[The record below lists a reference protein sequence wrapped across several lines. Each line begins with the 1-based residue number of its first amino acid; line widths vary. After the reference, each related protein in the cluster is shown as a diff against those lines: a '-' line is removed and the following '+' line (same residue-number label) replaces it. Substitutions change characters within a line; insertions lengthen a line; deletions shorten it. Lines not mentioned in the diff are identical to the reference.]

1 MNCYGKETREM
12 LVKKY
17 EISPVAYVKLL
28 SGQKK
33 LSCTGRLLTDSYYC
47 FQYIKKDNKE
57 KHGTF
62 FCGLPTA
69 KHFLTL
75 TENAELA
82 LFNPLSSEAN
92 SSKISSNSSKNLD
105 DKQKPINPI
114 TKELLNAI
122 NLLIVAW
129 NTIPYGRLAQI
140 KEAKNKY
147 YYRPPFEN
155 EISYVNKVISYDKDK
170 RTLTEMLEELSQLNN
185 LKQYDFS
192 LLNEVLDN
200 LGEKSFFGYPKIH
213 D

>member
-12 LVKKY
+12 LVRKY
-17 EISPVAYVKLL
+17 EIHPVAYVKLL

-33 LSCTGRLLTDSYYC
+33 FSCTGRLLTDSYYC
-47 FQYIKKDNKE
+47 FQYIKKDNSE
-57 KHGTF
+57 KYGTF

-75 TENAELA
+75 TANAELT
-82 LFNPLSSEAN
+82 LFNPLNSGIR
-92 SSKISSNSSKNLD
+92 SSKTSSSSSKNSNEQ
-105 DKQKPINPI
+105 QKPINPI
-114 TKELLNAI
+114 TRELLNAI

-170 RTLTEMLEELSQLNN
+170 RTLTEILEELSQLNN

-192 LLNEVLDN
+192 LLNKALDN
-200 LGEKSFFGYPKIH
+200 LGEKSFFGHPKIH